1 MGITRERF
9 LEKVEE
15 IAQSNPSYKE
25 GRDGSDGA
33 CDCIGLIIGAIRRA
47 GGSWTGIHGSNY
59 SARYEMR
66 ELLPVMDAGELNPGD
81 AVYKARMPGQTGYDL
96 PERYGA
102 DPDNRDYYHIGVV
115 TAVEPLEITHCTG
128 PGIVRD
134 TKLGKWT
141 YRGRLKKVDYDGTEG
156 METMV
161 QTATVVADKVDYDGT
176 SQEVGTMVQ
185 AATVVADSG
194 DDVKMRSTP
203 SQTDGLY
210 WKVPV
215 GDKVQVAYVEGE
227 WAKVRHQGR
236 TGYMMVEYLKMDAQ
250 EPTAS
255 GSSSESTGGELITVQ
270 RAALQAV
277 YDALGSILQGG

>member
-25 GRDGSDGA
+25 GRDGSDGT

-81 AVYKARMPGQTGYDL
+81 AVYKAKMPGEAGYAL
-96 PERYGA
+96 PERYKN
-102 DPDNRDYYHIGVV
+102 DPDQRDYYHVGVV

-134 TKLGKWT
+134 TKLGRWT
-141 YRGRLKKVDYDGTEG
+141 YRGRLE
-156 METMV
+156 
-161 QTATVVADKVDYDGT
+161 KVDYDGT

-185 AATVVADSG
+185 TATVVADSG
-194 DDVKMRSTP
+194 SKVKMRSKP
-203 SQTDGLY
+203 STSDGLY
-210 WKVPV
+210 WEVPV
-215 GDKVQVAYVEGE
+215 GATVQVAENTGG
-227 WAKVRHQGR
+227 WAKVRYGDR
-236 TGYMMVEYLKMDAQ
+236 TGYMMVEYLEMDAQ
-250 EPTAS
+250 EPPAS
-255 GSSSESTGGELITVQ
+255 GSSSGSTDGELITIQ

>member
-1 MGITRERF
+1 MTAQTF
-9 LEKVEE
+9 LEKVAE
-15 IAQSNPSYKE
+15 IADASPVYRL
-25 GRDGSDGA
+25 GGDGSDGT
-33 CDCIGLIIGAIRRA
+33 CDCIGLIIGAIRRS

-59 SARYEMR
+59 AARYEMR
-66 ELLPVMDAGELNPGD
+66 ELLPVMDAGELNLGEV
-81 AVYKARMPGQTGYDL
+81 VYKARMPGQTGYDL

-134 TKLGKWT
+134 TKLGRWT
-141 YRGRLKKVDYDGTEG
+141 YRGRLEKVDYDGTEVV
-156 METMV
+156 ETMV
-161 QTATVVADKVDYDGT
+161 QT
-176 SQEVGTMVQ
+176 
-185 AATVVADSG
+185 ATVVADSG

-236 TGYMMVEYLKMDAQ
+236 TGYMMVEYLEMDAQ
-250 EPTAS
+250 ELPAA
-255 GSSSESTGGELITVQ
+255 GSSSGSTGGELITIQ

-277 YDALGSILQGG
+277 YDALGSLLQGG

>member
-81 AVYKARMPGQTGYDL
+81 AVYKAKMPGEAGYAL
-96 PERYGA
+96 PERYKN
-102 DPDNRDYYHIGVV
+102 DPDQRDYYHVGVV

-134 TKLGKWT
+134 TKLGRWT
-141 YRGRLKKVDYDGTEG
+141 YRGRLEKVDYDGTEVV
-156 METMV
+156 ETMV
-161 QTATVVADKVDYDGT
+161 QT
-176 SQEVGTMVQ
+176 
-185 AATVVADSG
+185 ATVVADSG

-236 TGYMMVEYLKMDAQ
+236 TGYMMVEYLEMDAQ
-250 EPTAS
+250 EPPAS
-255 GSSSESTGGELITVQ
+255 GSSSGSTGGELITVQ
-270 RAALQAV
+270 RAALKAV

>member
-25 GRDGSDGA
+25 GRDGSDGT

-47 GGSWTGIHGSNY
+47 GGAWNGIHGSNY
-59 SARYEMR
+59 AARYEMR
-66 ELLPVMDAGELNPGD
+66 ELLPVMDAGELNLGD
-81 AVYKARMPGQTGYDL
+81 AVYKARMPGEVGYAL
-96 PERYGA
+96 PERYKN
-102 DPDNRDYYHIGVV
+102 DPDQRDYYHVGVV

-134 TKLGKWT
+134 TKLGRWT
-141 YRGRLKKVDYDGTEG
+141 YRGRLEKVDYDGTEVV
-156 METMV
+156 ETMV
-161 QTATVVADKVDYDGT
+161 QT
-176 SQEVGTMVQ
+176 
-185 AATVVADSG
+185 ATVVADSG

-236 TGYMMVEYLKMDAQ
+236 TGYMMVEYLEMDAQ

-255 GSSSESTGGELITVQ
+255 GSSSESTGGELIIVQ

>member
-25 GRDGSDGA
+25 GRDGSDGT

-47 GGSWTGIHGSNY
+47 GGAWNGIHGSNY
-59 SARYEMR
+59 AARYEMR
-66 ELLPVMDAGELNPGD
+66 ELLPVMDAGELNLGEV
-81 AVYKARMPGQTGYDL
+81 VYKARMPGQTGYDL

-134 TKLGKWT
+134 TKLGRWT
-141 YRGRLKKVDYDGTEG
+141 YRGRLEKVDYDGTEVV
-156 METMV
+156 ETMV
-161 QTATVVADKVDYDGT
+161 QT
-176 SQEVGTMVQ
+176 
-185 AATVVADSG
+185 ATVVADSG

-203 SQTDGLY
+203 SKTDGLY
-210 WKVPV
+210 YKVPV
-215 GDKVQVAYVEGE
+215 GATVQVASVDGE
-227 WAKVRHQGR
+227 WAKVRYQDR
-236 TGYMMVEYLKMDAQ
+236 TGYMMVEYLEMDVQ
-250 EPTAS
+250 EPPTS
-255 GSSSESTGGELITVQ
+255 GSSSGSTGGELITVQ

>member
-1 MGITRERF
+1 MI
-9 LEKVEE
+9 LEAF
-15 IAQSNPSYKE
+15 IAQVEAIAQASPVYRL
-25 GRDGSDGA
+25 GGDGSDGT
-33 CDCIGLIIGAIRRA
+33 CDCIGLVIGAIRRA
-47 GGSWTGIHGSNY
+47 GGSWTGTHGSNY
-59 SARYEMR
+59 AARYEMR
-66 ELLPVMDAGELNPGD
+66 ELLPVMAAGELCLGD
-81 AVYKARMPGQTGYDL
+81 VVYKARTPGQAGYDL

-161 QTATVVADKVDYDGT
+161 QTATVVAD
-176 SQEVGTMVQ
+176 
-185 AATVVADSG
+185 SG

-203 SQTDGLY
+203 SKTDGLY
-210 WKVPV
+210 YKVPV
-215 GDKVQVAYVEGE
+215 GATVQVASVDGE
-227 WAKVRHQGR
+227 WAKVRYQDR
-236 TGYMMVEYLKMDAQ
+236 TGYMMVEYLEMDVK
-250 EPTAS
+250 EPPTS
-255 GSSSESTGGELITVQ
+255 GSSSGSTGGELITIQ

-277 YDALGSILQGG
+277 YDALGSLLQGG

>member
-25 GRDGSDGA
+25 GRDGSDGT

-47 GGSWTGIHGSNY
+47 GGAWNGIHGSNY
-59 SARYEMR
+59 AARYEMR
-66 ELLPVMDAGELNPGD
+66 ELLPVMDAGELNLGEV
-81 AVYKARMPGQTGYDL
+81 VYKARMPGQTGYDL

-161 QTATVVADKVDYDGT
+161 QTATVVAD
-176 SQEVGTMVQ
+176 
-185 AATVVADSG
+185 SG

-236 TGYMMVEYLKMDAQ
+236 TGYMMVEYLEMDAQ
-250 EPTAS
+250 ELPAA
-255 GSSSESTGGELITVQ
+255 GSSSGSTGGELITIQ
-270 RAALQAV
+270 RAALKAV

>member
-25 GRDGSDGA
+25 GRDGSDGT

-47 GGSWTGIHGSNY
+47 GGAWNGIHGSNNA
-59 SARYEMR
+59 ARYEMR
-66 ELLPVMDAGELNPGD
+66 ELLPVMDAGELNLGD
-81 AVYKARMPGQTGYDL
+81 AVYKARMPGEVGYAL
-96 PERYGA
+96 PERYKN
-102 DPDNRDYYHIGVV
+102 DPDQRDYYHVGVV

-134 TKLGKWT
+134 TKLGRWT
-141 YRGRLKKVDYDGTEG
+141 YRGRLEKVDYDGTEVV
-156 METMV
+156 ETMV
-161 QTATVVADKVDYDGT
+161 QT
-176 SQEVGTMVQ
+176 
-185 AATVVADSG
+185 ATVVADSG

-236 TGYMMVEYLKMDAQ
+236 TGYMMVEYLEMDAQ
-250 EPTAS
+250 ELPAA
-255 GSSSESTGGELITVQ
+255 GSSSGSAGGELITIQ

-277 YDALGSILQGG
+277 YDALGSLLQGG

>member
-161 QTATVVADKVDYDGT
+161 QTATVVAD
-176 SQEVGTMVQ
+176 
-185 AATVVADSG
+185 SG

>member
-1 MGITRERF
+1 ML
-9 LEKVEE
+9 LEAF
-15 IAQSNPSYKE
+15 IAQVETIAQASPVYRL
-25 GRDGSDGA
+25 GGDGSDGT
-33 CDCIGLIIGAIRRA
+33 CDCIGLVIGAIRRA
-47 GGSWTGIHGSNY
+47 GGSWTGTHGSNY
-59 SARYEMR
+59 AARYEMR
-66 ELLPVMDAGELNPGD
+66 ELLPVTDAGELCLGD
-81 AVYKARMPGQTGYDL
+81 VVYKARTPGQAGYAL
-96 PERYGA
+96 PERYKN
-102 DPDNRDYYHIGVV
+102 DPDQRDYYHVGVV
-115 TAVEPLEITHCTG
+115 TATSPLEITHCTS

-141 YRGRLKKVDYDGTEG
+141 YRGRLEKVDYDGTEVV
-156 METMV
+156 ETMV
-161 QTATVVADKVDYDGT
+161 QT
-176 SQEVGTMVQ
+176 
-185 AATVVADSG
+185 ATVVADSG

-250 EPTAS
+250 ELPTA
-255 GSSSESTGGELITVQ
+255 GSSSGSAGGELITVQ

>member
-25 GRDGSDGA
+25 GRDGSDGT

-47 GGSWTGIHGSNY
+47 GGAWNGIHGSNY

-66 ELLPVMDAGELNPGD
+66 ELLPVMDAGELNLGD
-81 AVYKARMPGQTGYDL
+81 AVYKARMPGEVGYAL
-96 PERYGA
+96 PERYKN
-102 DPDNRDYYHIGVV
+102 DPDQRDYYHVGVV

-134 TKLGKWT
+134 TKLGRWT
-141 YRGRLKKVDYDGTEG
+141 YRGRLEKVDYDGTEVV
-156 METMV
+156 ETMV
-161 QTATVVADKVDYDGT
+161 QT
-176 SQEVGTMVQ
+176 
-185 AATVVADSG
+185 ATVVADSG

-236 TGYMMVEYLKMDAQ
+236 TGYMMVEYLEMDAQ
-250 EPTAS
+250 EPPAS
-255 GSSSESTGGELITVQ
+255 GSSSGSAGGELITVQ

>member
-25 GRDGSDGA
+25 GRDGSDGT

-47 GGSWTGIHGSNY
+47 GGAWNGIHGSNY
-59 SARYEMR
+59 AARYEMR
-66 ELLPVMDAGELNPGD
+66 ELLPVMDAGELNLGEV
-81 AVYKARMPGQTGYDL
+81 VYKARMPGQTGYDL

-161 QTATVVADKVDYDGT
+161 QTATVVAD
-176 SQEVGTMVQ
+176 
-185 AATVVADSG
+185 SG

-236 TGYMMVEYLKMDAQ
+236 TGYMMVEYLEMDVQ
-250 EPTAS
+250 EPPAS
-255 GSSSESTGGELITVQ
+255 GSSSGSTGGELITVQ

-277 YDALGSILQGG
+277 YEALGSILQGG

>member
-25 GRDGSDGA
+25 GRDGSDGT

-47 GGSWTGIHGSNY
+47 GGAWNGIHGSNY

-66 ELLPVMDAGELNPGD
+66 ELLPVMDAGELNLGD
-81 AVYKARMPGQTGYDL
+81 AVYKARMPGEVGYAL
-96 PERYGA
+96 PERYKN
-102 DPDNRDYYHIGVV
+102 DPDQRDYYHVGVV

-134 TKLGKWT
+134 TKLGRWT
-141 YRGRLKKVDYDGTEG
+141 YRGRLEKVDYDGTEVV
-156 METMV
+156 ETMV
-161 QTATVVADKVDYDGT
+161 QTATVVAD
-176 SQEVGTMVQ
+176 
-185 AATVVADSG
+185 SG
-194 DDVKMRSTP
+194 SKVKMRSKP
-203 SQTDGLY
+203 STSDGLY
-210 WKVPV
+210 WEVPV
-215 GDKVQVAYVEGE
+215 GALVQVAEVSGE
-227 WAKVRHQGR
+227 WAKVRYQGR
-236 TGYMMVEYLKMDAQ
+236 TGYMMVEYLEMDAQ

-255 GSSSESTGGELITVQ
+255 GSSSGSAGGELITVQ

>member
-1 MGITRERF
+1 ML
-9 LEKVEE
+9 LEAF
-15 IAQSNPSYKE
+15 IAQVDAIAQASPVYRP
-25 GRDGSDGA
+25 GGDGSDGT
-33 CDCIGLIIGAIRRA
+33 CDCIGLVIGAIRRA
-47 GGSWTGIHGSNY
+47 GGSWTGTHGSNY
-59 SARYEMR
+59 AARYEMR
-66 ELLPVMDAGELNPGD
+66 ELLPVTDAGELCLGD
-81 AVYKARMPGQTGYDL
+81 VVYKARTPGQAGYAL
-96 PERYGA
+96 PERYKKG
-102 DPDNRDYYHIGVV
+102 PDQRDYYHVGVV

-141 YRGRLKKVDYDGTEG
+141 YRGRLEKVDYDGTEVV
-156 METMV
+156 ETMV
-161 QTATVVADKVDYDGT
+161 QT
-176 SQEVGTMVQ
+176 
-185 AATVVADSG
+185 ATVVADSG

-236 TGYMMVEYLKMDAQ
+236 TGYMMVEYLEMDAQ
-250 EPTAS
+250 EPPAS
-255 GSSSESTGGELITVQ
+255 GSSSGSTGGELITIQ

-277 YDALGSILQGG
+277 YDALGSLLQGG